1 MTCAR
6 AVESGVIEENKKL
19 ALGGE
24 VTLRNQVSMPLGGRV
39 QCIDFCIHHI
49 VAALNAGGI
58 RTVASCCGHEEMP
71 GRIGLEDGRTLA
83 IANNRDAQGGQAAT
97 MCGFTDLALVERLRG
112 DPTLLADLDRLGRRE
127 SGWPW

>member
-1 MTCAR
+1 
-6 AVESGVIEENKKL
+6 
-19 ALGGE
+19 
-24 VTLRNQVSMPLGGRV
+24 MPLGGRV

-58 RTVASCCGHEEMP
+58 RTVASCCGHEKMP
-71 GRIGLEDGRTLA
+71 GRIDLKEWKDAGDREQQGRS
-83 IANNRDAQGGQAAT
+83 GGQAAT

-127 SGWPW
+127 SGCPW